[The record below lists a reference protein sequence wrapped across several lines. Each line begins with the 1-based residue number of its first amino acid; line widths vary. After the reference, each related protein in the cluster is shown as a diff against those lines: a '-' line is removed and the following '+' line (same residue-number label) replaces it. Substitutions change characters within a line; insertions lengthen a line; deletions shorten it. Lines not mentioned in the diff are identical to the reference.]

1 MSYTS
6 LRKLQLHNYDD
17 NILILQVFFRR
28 QQALED
34 EQRQADKEEMEGENE
49 KGTLQRQVHFCSGGF
64 ALSADLLFQSAQRS
78 KAINQVGV

>member
-6 LRKLQLHNYDD
+6 VRKLQLHNYDD
-17 NILILQVFFRR
+17 NILILQVYLCR

-49 KGTLQRQVHFCSGGF
+49 KGSLQRQVHICSGGF
-64 ALSADLLFQSAQRS
+64 APSADLLFQSAQRS
-78 KAINQVGV
+78 KAINRVGV